1 LESEITTAILL
12 GKLIGSLNRI
22 KVFIFKIEKS
32 GLVKKSWKE
41 AISKNSGGEKFV
53 SMFILLASLL
63 SYMRKKPSD
72 IGNFEESKII
82 IMDNPF
88 AKTNAEH
95 LLEPM
100 FEIANKYK
108 IQLICFSGIGGSAV
122 YNRFDVIYVAKVLA
136 DNFRNKENVE
146 FSKNEDTL
154 ETYDF
159 EFYTEQISLI

>member
-1 LESEITTAILL
+1 M
-12 GKLIGSLNRI
+12 G
-22 KVFIFKIEKS
+22 
-32 GLVKKSWKE
+32 
-41 AISKNSGGEKFV
+41 
-53 SMFILLASLL
+53 
-63 SYMRKKPSD
+63 KKPSD

-100 FEIANKYK
+100 FDIATKYK

-159 EFYTEQISLI
+159 EFYTEQTSLI